1 MREPAA
7 NPRPANII
15 GIHLGATNSI
25 VAHFNA
31 AGLPAVATNA
41 EGGQTTPSV
50 VMFEESGAIV
60 VGTEAKKLLG
70 LGIPNVFAGFKREIG
85 TEICWPVGKRK
96 ITPTD
101 LTALLLKKLT
111 LDYEQNYGAPHEVII
126 AWPANFRHEQR
137 EATMDAAGKAGLSSV
152 RYIEE
157 PVAAAF
163 YFAAKSKLNGKYVI
177 INLDGTALDVALVE
191 VKGGE
196 VTLLRQE
203 GGLKIGTLNVD
214 EALLEVLSEKF
225 KSITG
230 DYFDQTD
237 CYFDRLSVSHT
248 KENLISRPNCDV
260 RLVSAKHGPLKVEI
274 TRQELEAKIKYLA
287 HHVKIACE
295 NITQIGTKG
304 QTEQTIN
311 EEVQEIFMIGDIS
324 LIPFMKE
331 AVESFFAKK
340 PKIENADQAIAMGAA
355 VFGALMAPRDSL
367 WHSQRIGL
375 NTLLDA
381 PIAPH
386 FIGTSARDSDGS
398 RPYNDIVIAKGT
410 SLPCKI
416 ERSYF
421 TTHENQTS
429 FNFDVTQS
437 AFAERDLDFVT
448 KIWETSIKLPQGAPA
463 GLPIKAT
470 FLCDMNGILSIT
482 IEIHGQSAGPCVTA
496 KLLGPVPGELT
507 P

>member
-1 MREPAA
+1 MA
-7 NPRPANII
+7 
-15 GIHLGATNSI
+15 S
-25 VAHFNA
+25 
-31 AGLPAVATNA
+31 
-41 EGGQTTPSV
+41 
-50 VMFEESGAIV
+50 
-60 VGTEAKKLLG
+60 K
-70 LGIPNVFAGFKREIG
+70 
-85 TEICWPVGKRK
+85 
-96 ITPTD
+96 
-101 LTALLLKKLT
+101 
-111 LDYEQNYGAPHEVII
+111 
-126 AWPANFRHEQR
+126 
-137 EATMDAAGKAGLSSV
+137 LSSRATRSDDGCRWQGRSV
-152 RYIEE
+152 KRPLHRRTRGGCIL
-157 PVAAAF
+157 F
-163 YFAAKSKLNGKYVI
+163 RCKSKLNGKYAI

-331 AVESFFAKK
+331 AVESFSPKSRRLRMLTKQSPWVQPCSSPNGSSRLIMALSENWAK
-340 PKIENADQAIAMGAA
+340 
-355 VFGALMAPRDSL
+355 
-367 WHSQRIGL
+367 H
-375 NTLLDA
+375 
-381 PIAPH
+381 
-386 FIGTSARDSDGS
+386 
-398 RPYNDIVIAKGT
+398 
-410 SLPCKI
+410 
-416 ERSYF
+416 
-421 TTHENQTS
+421 
-429 FNFDVTQS
+429 VT
-437 AFAERDLDFVT
+437 
-448 KIWETSIKLPQGAPA
+448 
-463 GLPIKAT
+463 
-470 FLCDMNGILSIT
+470 
-482 IEIHGQSAGPCVTA
+482 
-496 KLLGPVPGELT
+496 
-507 P
+507 